1 MKHSDYRNTSKTTAW
16 RRWVWPLGLTG
27 VIAVGTAA
35 CYELQPEDASDSATI
50 QAEASGTSSSASSQR
65 YPNNNNVSSPVN
77 GQNGQSQQS
86 ASAMQNELFTSGQ
99 QLNGYR
105 STYHFTVPDKWK
117 NDPQRPV
124 YANGKYHYYYLYN
137 KDYPNGNGTEWRHA
151 TSTDLVHWQDHGVAI
166 PKYTSANGD
175 PWSGSVV
182 VDTNNSA
189 GLGKNTMIA
198 IVTQPSANGGAQE
211 QYLWFSTD
219 GGNTFKAFGKK
230 PILSNPGNADF
241 RDPKLVWDQQSR
253 RWIMLMAEGN
263 RIGFY
268 TSTNL
273 KSWRYVS
280 DFVADDIGTLECPD
294 LYRMRASNG
303 TYKWVLGVSAN
314 GRESG
319 QRNTYAYWVGTFTGL
334 GFKADDMQPQ
344 WLDYGFDWYAAVTFE
359 DGTTNKPY
367 DHRYAMA
374 WMNNWDY
381 ANNTPTLQD
390 GFNGTD
396 SMVRQIQLKKTT
408 GGAGYTL
415 LSQPIRGLSK
425 FVTATRHIPRVE
437 VDGQHKLDVRAS
449 SYQLDADIT
458 WSDLKN
464 AGFQLRRSSDGSRH
478 VDAGVFVE
486 GGYTY
491 VNRSYTGH
499 PDANDNLLESRA
511 PFQSANQKV
520 HLKILVDKTSVEMFV
535 DGGQVT
541 LSNLVFPKPDD
552 QGIALYSEG
561 GKAVFDNVVIKYL
574 GK

>member
-1 MKHSDYRNTSKTTAW
+1 MNNRNDRNTSRTTGW

-27 VIAVGTAA
+27 VIAVGTTA
-35 CYELQPEDASDSATI
+35 CYELQSDTMSESSTT
-50 QAEASGTSSSASSQR
+50 QAEASGQSSLTHLSNG
-65 YPNNNNVSSPVN
+65 NNGNSLSNPSN
-77 GQNGQSQQS
+77 GLNGQSQQDTS
-86 ASAMQNELFTSGQ
+86 ALHNELFSTGQ
-99 QLNGYR
+99 QANGYR
-105 STYHFTVPDKWK
+105 SNYHFTVPDKWK

-137 KDYPNGNGTEWRHA
+137 KDYPKGNGTEWRHA
-151 TSTDLVHWQDHGVAI
+151 TSTDLVHWQDQGVAI

-182 VDTNNSA
+182 VDTNNTA
-189 GLGKNTMIA
+189 GLGKNAMIA

-219 GGNTFKAFGKK
+219 GGHTFKAFGKK

-268 TSTNL
+268 TSSNL

-314 GRESG
+314 GRASG
-319 QRNTYAYWVGTFTGL
+319 QPNTYAYWIGTFNGL
-334 GFKADDMQPQ
+334 GFKADDEKPQ

-359 DGTTNKPY
+359 DGTTKQPY
-367 DHRYAMA
+367 DHRYALA

-390 GFNGTD
+390 GYNGTD
-396 SMVRQIQLKKTT
+396 SMVRQIQLKKLSGST
-408 GGAGYTL
+408 GYTL
-415 LSQPIRGLSK
+415 LSQPIRGLST

-437 VDGQHKLDVRAS
+437 VDGRYNLDVKAS
-449 SYQLDADIT
+449 SYQVDADIT

-464 AGFQLRRSSDGSRH
+464 AGFQLRRSPDGSRH

-491 VNRSYTGH
+491 VNRAYTGH
-499 PDANDNLLESRA
+499 PDTSNNLLESRA
-511 PFQSANQKV
+511 PFNPANKKV

-541 LSNLVFPKPDD
+541 LSNLVFPKPGD

-561 GKAVFDNVVIKYL
+561 GKAVFDNVTIKYL

>member
-1 MKHSDYRNTSKTTAW
+1 MKHPDNRQTSRSNTL
-16 RRWVWPLGLTG
+16 RRWIWPLGLTG

-35 CYELQPEDASDSATI
+35 CYELQPDTPSTPA
-50 QAEASGTSSSASSQR
+50 QAEASSQNGEAGINNQQSTGSSA
-65 YPNNNNVSSPVN
+65 YPQSPSN
-77 GQNGQSQQS
+77 GTNQQS
-86 ASAMQNELFTSGQ
+86 AEAQLSTNGQ
-99 QLNGYR
+99 QINGYR
-105 STYHFTVPDKWK
+105 SNYHFTVPDKWK

-182 VDTNNSA
+182 VDTNNTA
-189 GLGKNTMIA
+189 GLGKNTMVA

-211 QYLWFSTD
+211 QYLWYSKD
-219 GGNTFKAFGKK
+219 GGNTFKAYGNK

-241 RDPKLVWDQQSR
+241 RDPKLVWDRQSK

-268 TSTNL
+268 TSKNL

-280 DFVADDIGTLECPD
+280 DFVADNIGTLECPD

-314 GRESG
+314 GRASG
-319 QRNTYAYWVGTFTGL
+319 QPNTYAYWIGTFNGL
-334 GFKADDMQPQ
+334 GFKADDTKPQ

-359 DGTTNKPY
+359 DGTSSKPY
-367 DHRYAMA
+367 DHRYALA

-390 GFNGTD
+390 GYNGTD
-396 SMVRQIQLKKTT
+396 SMVRQIQLKQSSN
-408 GGAGYTL
+408 GYTL
-415 LSQPIRGLSK
+415 LSQPIRGLSQ
-425 FVTATRHIPRVE
+425 FVTATQQIPRIE
-437 VDGQHKLDVRAS
+437 VDGKYKLDVKGS
-449 SYQLDADIT
+449 SYQLDADIS

-464 AGFQLRRSSDGSRH
+464 AGFQLRRSPDGSRH

-499 PDANDNLLESRA
+499 PDDNNNLLESRA
-511 PFQSANQKV
+511 PFDSSNKKV
-520 HLKILVDKTSVEMFV
+520 HLKLLVDKTSVEMFV

-541 LSNLVFPKPDD
+541 LSNLVFPKPGD

-561 GKAVFDNVVIKYL
+561 GKAVFDHVVIKYL

>member
-1 MKHSDYRNTSKTTAW
+1 MKHPDNRPTSRPNAL
-16 RRWVWPLGLTG
+16 RRWIWPLGLTG
-27 VIAVGTAA
+27 VIAVGTAV
-35 CYELQPEDASDSATI
+35 CYELQPDAPSAATPA
-50 QAEASGTSSSASSQR
+50 QAEASSQNGEAGANNQQSTGSSA
-65 YPNNNNVSSPVN
+65 YPQSPSNGTGQQNTETQLSTN
-77 GQNGQSQQS
+77 GQQI
-86 ASAMQNELFTSGQ
+86 
-99 QLNGYR
+99 NGYR
-105 STYHFTVPDKWK
+105 SNYHFTVPDKWK

-182 VDTNNSA
+182 VDTNNTA
-189 GLGKNTMIA
+189 GLGKNTMVA

-211 QYLWFSTD
+211 QYLWYSKD
-219 GGNTFKAFGKK
+219 GGNTFKAYGNK

-241 RDPKLVWDQQSR
+241 RDPKLVWDRQSS

-268 TSTNL
+268 TSKNL

-280 DFVADDIGTLECPD
+280 DFVADNIGTLECPD

-314 GRESG
+314 GRASG
-319 QRNTYAYWVGTFTGL
+319 QPNTYAYWIGTFNGL
-334 GFKADDMQPQ
+334 GFKADDEQPQ

-359 DGTTNKPY
+359 DGTSSKPY
-367 DHRYAMA
+367 DHRYALA

-390 GFNGTD
+390 GYNGTD
-396 SMVRQIQLKKTT
+396 SMVRQIQLKKSSN
-408 GGAGYTL
+408 GYTL
-415 LSQPIRGLSK
+415 LSQPIRGLSQ
-425 FVTATRHIPRVE
+425 FVTATQQIPRIE
-437 VDGQHKLDVRAS
+437 VDGKYKLDIKGS
-449 SYQLDADIT
+449 SYQLDADIS

-464 AGFQLRRSSDGSRH
+464 AGLQLRRSPDGSRH

-499 PDANDNLLESRA
+499 PDNSNNLLESRA
-511 PFQSANQKV
+511 PFDSSNKKV
-520 HLKILVDKTSVEMFV
+520 HLKLLVDKTSVEMFV

-541 LSNLVFPKPDD
+541 LSNLVFPKPGD

-561 GKAVFDNVVIKYL
+561 GTAVFDNVVIKYL

>member
-1 MKHSDYRNTSKTTAW
+1 MKHPDNRNTSRTTVL
-16 RRWVWPLGLTG
+16 RRWIWPLGLTG
-27 VIAVGTAA
+27 VIAIGTAA
-35 CYELQPEDASDSATI
+35 CYELQPDASTSSST
-50 QAEASGTSSSASSQR
+50 QAEASSSTNPSSQS
-65 YPNNNNVSSPVN
+65 NKQSESN
-77 GQNGQSQQS
+77 GQNQQNVEAQLS
-86 ASAMQNELFTSGQ
+86 STGQ
-99 QLNGYR
+99 QINGYR
-105 STYHFTVPDKWK
+105 SNYHFTVPDKWK

-151 TSTDLVHWQDHGVAI
+151 TSTDLVHWQDQGVAI

-182 VDTNNSA
+182 VDTNNTA
-189 GLGKNTMIA
+189 GLGKHTMIA

-219 GGNTFKAFGKK
+219 GGNTFKAYGNK

-241 RDPKLVWDQQSR
+241 RDPKLVWDKQSK

-268 TSTNL
+268 TSKNL

-280 DFVADDIGTLECPD
+280 DFVADNIGTLECPD

-314 GRESG
+314 GRASG
-319 QRNTYAYWVGTFTGL
+319 QPNTYAYWIGTFNGL
-334 GFKADDMQPQ
+334 SFKADNQQPQ

-359 DGTTNKPY
+359 DGTSNKPY
-367 DHRYAMA
+367 DHRYALA

-381 ANNTPTLQD
+381 ANNTPTLKD
-390 GFNGTD
+390 GYNGTD
-396 SMVRQIQLKKTT
+396 SMVRQIQLKPSSN
-408 GGAGYTL
+408 GYTL
-415 LSQPIRGLSK
+415 LSQPIRGLSQ
-425 FVTATRHIPRVE
+425 FVAATQHIPSVE
-437 VDGQHKLDVRAS
+437 VDGQYKLDVKGS
-449 SYQLDADIT
+449 SYQLDADIS

-464 AGFQLRRSSDGSRH
+464 AGLQLRRSPDGSRH

-499 PDANDNLLESRA
+499 PDNSNNLLESQA
-511 PFQSANQKV
+511 PFDSSKKKV
-520 HLKILVDKTSVEMFV
+520 HLKLLVDKTSVEMFV

-541 LSNLVFPKPDD
+541 LSNLVFPEPGD

>member
-1 MKHSDYRNTSKTTAW
+1 MKHPDNRNTSRTTVL
-16 RRWVWPLGLTG
+16 RRWIWPLGLTG

-35 CYELQPEDASDSATI
+35 CYELQPDASTSSST
-50 QAEASGTSSSASSQR
+50 QAEASSSTNPSSQS
-65 YPNNNNVSSPVN
+65 NKQGES
-77 GQNGQSQQS
+77 NGQSQQNVETQLS
-86 ASAMQNELFTSGQ
+86 STGQ
-99 QLNGYR
+99 QINGYR
-105 STYHFTVPDKWK
+105 SNYHFTVPDKWK

-151 TSTDLVHWQDHGVAI
+151 TSTDLVHWQDRGVAI

-182 VDTNNSA
+182 VDTNNTA
-189 GLGKNTMIA
+189 GLGKHTMIA

-219 GGNTFKAFGKK
+219 GGNTFKAYGNK

-241 RDPKLVWDQQSR
+241 RDPKLVWDKQSK

-268 TSTNL
+268 TSKNL
-273 KSWRYVS
+273 KTWRYVS
-280 DFVADDIGTLECPD
+280 DFVADNIGTLECPD

-314 GRESG
+314 GRASG
-319 QRNTYAYWVGTFTGL
+319 QPNTYAYWIGTFDGL
-334 GFKADDMQPQ
+334 SFKADNQQPQ

-359 DGTTNKPY
+359 DGTSNKPY
-367 DHRYAMA
+367 DHRYALA

-381 ANNTPTLQD
+381 ANNTPTLKD
-390 GFNGTD
+390 GYNGTD
-396 SMVRQIQLKKTT
+396 SMVRQIQLKPSSN
-408 GGAGYTL
+408 GYTL
-415 LSQPIRGLSK
+415 LSQPIRGLSQ
-425 FVTATRHIPRVE
+425 FVTATQHIPRVE
-437 VDGQHKLDVRAS
+437 VDGQYKLDVKGS
-449 SYQLDADIT
+449 SYQLDADIS

-464 AGFQLRRSSDGSRH
+464 AGLQLRRSPDGSRH

-499 PDANDNLLESRA
+499 PDNSNNLLESQA
-511 PFQSANQKV
+511 PFDSSKKKV

-541 LSNLVFPKPDD
+541 LSNLVFPEPGD